1 MLNQFEI
8 METIKMIEEEHL
20 DIRTITMGISLKDCV
35 DHDIDVSCTRL
46 YDKITRL
53 AENLVKTGED
63 IENEYGI
70 PIINKRISVTPI
82 AHLAD
87 ASRSDECEKFAIAM
101 DKAAKEV
108 GVNFIGGYSALVHKG
123 YTRGEQNL
131 IRSIPRALASTDMV
145 CSSVNIGTTRAGINM
160 DAVAQM
166 GRIIKEAAQ
175 MTESTG
181 GFACILCRLNSKRR
195 WMRYF
200 PRYTLNEFVF
210 PINWCLRQMTNLC
223 ELAICSGN

>member
-8 METIKMIEEEHL
+8 LETIKMIEEEHL

-35 DHDIDVSCTRL
+35 DRDIDVSCQRL
-46 YDKITRL
+46 YDKITKQ
-53 AENLVKTGED
+53 AEKLVKTGED

-70 PIINKRISVTPI
+70 PIIHKRISVTPI

-87 ASRSDECEKFAIAM
+87 ACTSDECEKFAIAM

-123 YTRGEQNL
+123 YTRGEKNL
-131 IRSIPRALASTDMV
+131 IRSIPKALSCTDMV

-166 GRIIKEAAQ
+166 GNIIKEAANI
-175 MTESTG
+175 TADNG
-181 GFACILCRLNSKRR
+181 GFA
-195 WMRYF
+195 
-200 PRYTLNEFVF
+200 
-210 PINWCLRQMTNLC
+210 
-223 ELAICSGN
+223 